1 MNSRWL
7 WSSQQRHNLL
17 TAEAS
22 RDILEFRVLKTPF
35 PGVFKRYFSTADAM
49 LLCQN
54 TCKTGN
60 YATKLSHLSGVSQHG
75 TVRMFHRTKPV

>member
-7 WSSQQRHNLL
+7 WSSHQRHKLL

-35 PGVFKRYFSTADAM
+35 PGVFKRYFSTADTM
-49 LLCQN
+49 LLCKN
-54 TCKTGN
+54 TRKTGN
-60 YATKLSHLSGVSQHG
+60 YAPEMSHLSGVSQHG
-75 TVRMFHRTKPV
+75 TVRTFHRSKPV